1 MCNGPFCVPSPAN
14 ESTGQM
20 SDCPPVPMCIIITPL
35 ELLQN
40 STGVNKNSI
49 WTFIYFHLGFIG
61 ENGRFSENKPH
72 FHITEH
78 VMSTQGCLG
87 DAAASRNRAGF

>member
-1 MCNGPFCVPSPAN
+1 
-14 ESTGQM
+14 M
-20 SDCPPVPMCIIITPL
+20 SDCPPVPMYIIITPS

-40 STGVNKNSI
+40 STGVNKNRI

-61 ENGRFSENKPH
+61 ESGGFSENKPH
-72 FHITEH
+72 LYITDH

-87 DAAASRNRAGF
+87 DAAASRNRVGS